1 MCWRLDAPPSSHT
14 AHSPRALAMTRTTLS
29 TGSRPAGTT
38 PSFNPSPPLVDIYA
52 GSKEAIESSDCIRI
66 KNRRVFDLLT
76 QANAARN
83 LIRQDFRKRMVAGSD
98 VQHIIPTGG
107 KNWVIYI

>member
-1 MCWRLDAPPSSHT
+1 LCSRYDTDNTVYRVPSCRYY
-14 AHSPRALAMTRTTLS
+14 PLLQ
-29 TGSRPAGTT
+29 PL
-38 PSFNPSPPLVDIYA
+38 PPLVDIYA
-52 GSKEAIESSDCIRI
+52 GSKEAIECSDGIRI
-66 KNRRVFDLLT
+66 KNRKVFDLLT